1 MNNPESIGL
10 VTAFQLF
17 AQSADNI
24 FPAGGPST
32 LWKYLQNGGLFM
44 FPLAAL
50 SVITVA
56 LIFVYFITLRRGAV
70 VTARYM
76 TTADALLRK
85 GDYLGLLAVSN
96 RHNEAIA
103 RVMQRMLD
111 FLTRNP
117 KATFSEVREIAETEG
132 TRQAGALNQ
141 QITYLTDIGTIAPM
155 LGLLG
160 TVAGM
165 IRSFSVMGL
174 GEGASKPGML
184 AQGIAEALITTA
196 TGLLIAIPA
205 MAAYALFR
213 GRVQSLIADL
223 EGASAQL
230 ISLLA
235 ARLRNDLPAETR
247 DNKKE

>member
-1 MNNPESIGL
+1 MNISVPVSLASGI
-10 VTAFQLF
+10 QLF
-17 AQSADNI
+17 ADAMDNVL
-24 FPAGGPST
+24 PAAGTAT
-32 LWKYLQNGGLFM
+32 LLKYLQAGGFFM
-44 FPLAAL
+44 IPLAAL
-50 SVITVA
+50 SVLTVA
-56 LIFVYFITLRRGAV
+56 LIFVYLITLRRGAV

-76 TTADALLRK
+76 ATADALIRK

-103 RVMQRMLD
+103 RVMQRLLD

-117 KATFSEVREIAETEG
+117 RATFSEVKEIAETEG
-132 TRQAGALNQ
+132 TRQAAALNQ

-174 GEGASKPGML
+174 GEGVSKPMML
-184 AQGIAEALITTA
+184 AQGIAEALVTTA
-196 TGLLIAIPA
+196 SGLLIAIPA
-205 MAAYALFR
+205 MAAYAFFR
-213 GRVQSLIADL
+213 GRVQGLVADL

-230 ISLLA
+230 ISLLS
-235 ARLRNDLPAETR
+235 ARLRNDLPGQTTE
-247 DNKKE
+247 KKSE

>member
-1 MNNPESIGL
+1 IGL
-10 VTAFQLF
+10 MPAFQLF
-17 AQSADNI
+17 AQAADGI
-24 FPAGGPST
+24 FPSGGPET
-32 LWKYLQNGGLFM
+32 LWKYLQAGGIFM

-70 VTARYM
+70 VTSRYM
-76 TTADALLRK
+76 ATADALLRK

-117 KATFSEVREIAETEG
+117 RATFAEAREIAETEG

-165 IRSFSVMGL
+165 IRSFSVMGM
-174 GEGASKPGML
+174 GQSVSKPMLL
-184 AQGIAEALITTA
+184 AQGIAEALIATA

-205 MAAYALFR
+205 MAAYAFFR
-213 GRVQSLIADL
+213 GRVQGLIADL

-235 ARLRNDLPAETR
+235 ARLRNDLPAETS
-247 DNKKE
+247 DKKTE